1 MERFFSMMSMNRI
14 FQAITAAA
22 ILCSLAGSRAWCQQ
36 GMYEVDGR
44 QASEQEWRASKL
56 IVQGLTLLRQNQN
69 SQAADIFAQAC
80 SLGPNLASA
89 HVDYAIALSKLNKND
104 AAIIELKQAVQL
116 DPSQPSAWLNLG
128 GLYQTQGQIDQAIG
142 ALTEFTRRFPTHPD
156 APKVRSLIQGLIKL
170 NASIPQDTARTASAA
185 GAAGG
190 GDGAV
195 AGANQVSKSDDYFSE
210 ATLTGVH
217 RWPASLMP
225 LKVYLKS
232 GTGVP
237 FYKEQYNDIL
247 KRAFSDWANAS
258 SGKVKVAFVDSAV
271 DANISCSWTSDPA
284 QLANAAESGETQ
296 LALNSKGIV
305 RATIVFLTVPLVA
318 ALPITD
324 NRLRVTCLHEVGHA
338 LGLTGHTRNPDDIM
352 FFSSRI
358 SDDPRDLSQRDKN
371 TLVRLYTESK

>member
-1 MERFFSMMSMNRI
+1 MMSINRI
-14 FQAITAAA
+14 FQTAMVGA
-22 ILCSLAGSRAWCQQ
+22 ILWSLAIPGAWCQQ
-36 GMYEVDGR
+36 GMYQVDGR
-44 QASEQEWRASKL
+44 QASEQEWRASQL
-56 IVQGLTLLRQNQN
+56 IVQGLALLRQNQN
-69 SQAADIFAQAC
+69 SQAADVFAQAC

-104 AAIIELKQAVQL
+104 AAIVELKQAVQL

-128 GLYQTQGQIDQAIG
+128 GLYQTQGQIDQAIV

-170 NASIPQDTARTASAA
+170 NASLPPEAQAASAA
-185 GAAGG
+185 GAGG
-190 GDGAV
+190 GEGTAG
-195 AGANQVSKSDDYFSE
+195 GANQPSRPDDYFSE

-217 RWPASLMP
+217 RWPATLMP
-225 LKVYLKS
+225 LKIYLKS
-232 GTGVP
+232 GDGVP
-237 FYKEQYNDIL
+237 FYKDQYNDIL
-247 KRAFSDWANAS
+247 KRAFTDWATAS
-258 SGKVKVAFVDSAV
+258 AGKVRVAFVDSP
-271 DANISCSWTSDPA
+271 DGANILCSWTADPA

-296 LALNSKGIV
+296 LALNSKGII

-324 NRLRVTCLHEVGHA
+324 NRLRVTCLHEIGHA
-338 LGLTGHTRNPDDIM
+338 LGLTGHTRNPADIM

-371 TLVRLYTESK
+371 TLVRLYSDSK